1 MAKTSKRSNP
11 VGQVRASVKSVQR
24 EGMHLVERLRADAG
38 KLVARSRAEVLK
50 DVRALRTEIVG
61 RADRA
66 VRDLERKV
74 VRQFHAATQGEVRRL
89 EARLAKLER
98 RVAELAAKATQAI
111 GANAA

>member
-1 MAKTSKRSNP
+1 MATKKKRSNP
-11 VGQVRASVKSVQR
+11 VGQVRVSVKTVKR

-89 EARLAKLER
+89 EARLAKLEQ
-98 RVAELAAKATQAI
+98 RVAELSAKTFAAAAGKAA
-111 GANAA
+111 